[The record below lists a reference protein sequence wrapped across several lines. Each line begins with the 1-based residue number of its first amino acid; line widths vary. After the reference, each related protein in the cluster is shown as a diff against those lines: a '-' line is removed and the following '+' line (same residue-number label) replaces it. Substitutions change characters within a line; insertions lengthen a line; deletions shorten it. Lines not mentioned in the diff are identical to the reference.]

1 MAVQGVNKGFVV
13 SSRFLALLYMGIVLV
28 FIGIAIIVV
37 ASVVFGSSGNVSGV
51 ILIGPIPIVF
61 GSGSDSGWL
70 IAISVVLTI
79 ISLVL
84 FLVIN
89 RKAKRI

>member
-1 MAVQGVNKGFVV
+1 MNKEFVV
-13 SSRFLALLYMGIVLV
+13 SSRLLMLLYLGIPLV
-28 FIGIAIIVV
+28 VIGIAIIVV
-37 ASVVFGSSGNVSGV
+37 VSVVFGSSGNVSGV

-84 FLVIN
+84 FLVFN
-89 RKAKRI
+89 RKVKRI

>member
-1 MAVQGVNKGFVV
+1 MIGVNKEFVV
-13 SSRFLALLYMGIVLV
+13 SSRLLMLLYLGITLV
-28 FIGIAIIVV
+28 VIGIAIIVV
-37 ASVVFGSSGNVSGV
+37 VSVAFGSSGNVSGV

-84 FLVIN
+84 FLVFN
-89 RKAKRI
+89 RKVKRI